1 MKPLLAA
8 TIAVLLA
15 LEGGYALHREQARAR
30 GDMRQVLLDSTN
42 TVGTPTVSVVLLLGA
57 EDCQNAIVFAT
68 MLEGLRPA
76 GAVRRLILVAAPD
89 SIRRDVE
96 NTAQNMAINV
106 PVRSITSAQLR
117 TLGLRPTRH
126 IGRLLVLN
134 QQGHLAMM
142 SPLPSTPFEA
152 NSTLS
157 LARIVATRLSNNQ

>member
-8 TIAVLLA
+8 TTAVLLA

-30 GDMRQVLLDSTN
+30 ADVREVLIDSTN
-42 TVGTPTVSVVLLLGA
+42 TVGTHTVTAVLLLGA
-57 EDCQNAIVFAT
+57 EDCQNAIAFAT

-76 GAVRRLILVAAPD
+76 GRLRRLILVAAPD

-126 IGRLLVLN
+126 IGRLLIVN
-134 QQGHLAMM
+134 EQGHVAMM

-152 NSTLS
+152 TTTLS
-157 LARIVATRLSNNQ
+157 LARVVATRLSDSQ